1 MEFGDFRIHPVSDGF
16 FRLDGGAMFGVVP
29 KTIWEKT
36 NPSDEKNRVL
46 LGLNP
51 LLIQTAKE
59 NILIDTGIG
68 TRNDERFN
76 SIYGVERKP
85 TLSESLNRLGLKPE
99 DITIVINTHL
109 HFDHAGGNTIKK
121 DGAATP
127 AFPNARYI
135 VQRGE
140 WEAAVNPNERTRAS
154 YLKEDFEPVMTA
166 GLFELIEGDREIV
179 KGISVF
185 RASGHNRDIQLIKI
199 QSKGQT
205 AVYLSDIIPT
215 VTHLKYPYI
224 MGYDLFPLETL
235 KIKKELIEQAARERW
250 LLIFEHDPSSKMGYV
265 SIKDSN
271 PVFEKV
277 I

>member
-51 LLIQTAKE
+51 LLIQTSKE

-85 TLSESLNRLGLKPE
+85 TLVESLNRLGLKPE

-121 DGAATP
+121 NDSATP

-135 VQRGE
+135 VQKGE
-140 WEAAVNPNERTRAS
+140 WEAAVDPNERTRAS
-154 YLKEDFEPVMTA
+154 YLKEDFEPVMEA

-185 RASGHNRDIQLIKI
+185 RASGHNRDIQLVKI

-250 LLIFEHDPSSKMGYV
+250 LLIFEHDPNSRMGYV